1 MSKRT
6 STETWCLPEDLIGP
20 WRDAAHLG
28 RELQLPEG
36 KSIYRQGE
44 LSSSFYLILRGKV
57 DVWTVREDGTTFTIE
72 IMGAGAVCG
81 EAAAFDGLPCFSSAT
96 VIEPSVLMRFD
107 VHSLRE
113 AFREQPDLAMSLM
126 RVFAAKQRIMSVRAQ
141 HLSAPSP
148 EVRIGEL
155 LGRLGNTYGTTGP
168 LGVSL
173 PFNVTHEQIATM
185 TGTSRVTVTR
195 SLKRLR
201 EIGALSVSNG
211 KLRIL
216 DPGLLH
222 Q

>member
-6 STETWCLPEDLIGP
+6 STETWRLSDALIGP
-20 WRDAAHLG
+20 WRDAVHLG
-28 RELQLPEG
+28 REMHLQEG
-36 KSIYRQGE
+36 KPLYRQGDVM
-44 LSSSFYLILRGKV
+44 STFYLILRGKV

-96 VIEPSVLMRFD
+96 AIEPTVAMRFD
-107 VHSLRE
+107 VQDLRE
-113 AFREQPDLAMSLM
+113 AFRVQPELAMSLM
-126 RVFAAKQRIMSVRAQ
+126 KVFAAKQRIMSVRAQ

-155 LGRLGNTYGTTGP
+155 LGRLGSTYGTSGP
-168 LGVSL
+168 QGVSL
-173 PFNVTHEQIATM
+173 PFAVTHEQIATM

-201 EIGALSVSNG
+201 ELGAVSVTNG
-211 KLRIL
+211 KLRII
-216 DPGLLH
+216 DPSMLQH
-222 Q
+222 